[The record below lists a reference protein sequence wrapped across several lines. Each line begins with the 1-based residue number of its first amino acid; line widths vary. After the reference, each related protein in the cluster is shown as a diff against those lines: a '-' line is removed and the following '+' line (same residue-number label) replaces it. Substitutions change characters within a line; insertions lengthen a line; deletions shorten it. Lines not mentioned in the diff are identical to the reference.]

1 MLDITQTL
9 GWIATVLFTIM
20 LIPQILKTIRSKDT
34 KGVSLLLF
42 ITYLIANVIALI
54 YAWLIAE
61 RPLIIKY
68 LLGIITAEIYI
79 IVFIWFYKKRSTL
92 EVKS

>member
-1 MLDITQTL
+1 MDITQLL
-9 GWIATVLFTIM
+9 GWIATILFTIM
-20 LIPQILKTIRSKDT
+20 LIPQIFKTIKSRDT

-54 YAWLIAE
+54 YALLIAE
-61 RPLIIKY
+61 RPLVIKY

-79 IVFIWFYKKRSTL
+79 IVFIWFYKKGS
-92 EVKS
+92 